1 MIEISMFGYFFYIAV
16 YNFILSLAGL
26 FVKKSKTQSAN
37 KFCSIGI
44 FIPAYKED
52 SVIVKTA
59 EEALKID
66 YPENLIDVIV
76 IADSLRFET
85 LTQLR
90 MLPIHLIEVSFD
102 QSTKVK
108 AIQKAIL
115 ICENHFD
122 FFIVLD
128 ADNIMKPDFLLIANQ
143 LYNDGIKIVQGKRIA
158 KNQENPISVLDDLS
172 EQINNHINRKGTSFL
187 GGSSSIAGSG
197 FFIDKEIG
205 IEVFN
210 QIDSIGGFDK
220 ELELHLLLKKI
231 KTHYCESM
239 IIFDEK
245 VNSTIVFKNQRRRWI
260 SSQYFYF
267 FKYFNTGLHQLF
279 SQGYFA
285 YFNSAI
291 LRNFQL
297 PRLLNLAFFTFV
309 IFLTFFFSSQMIINT
324 NAWFIIYS
332 LFLSS
337 ILIAIPRSHYNKKTV
352 LSLLKL
358 PKIFYTMFIL
368 MFQLKGSNTRFIHTP
383 HDTDNSSNNE

>member
-1 MIEISMFGYFFYIAV
+1 MFGYFFYIAV
-16 YNFILSLAGL
+16 YNFVLSLAGL
-26 FVKKSKTQSAN
+26 FVKKSKTQSVNICCKIA
-37 KFCSIGI
+37 I

-52 SVIVKTA
+52 SVIVNTA
-59 EEALKID
+59 EEALKVD
-66 YPENLIDVIV
+66 YPQDSFDVII
-76 IADSLRFET
+76 IADSLTKVT
-85 LTQLR
+85 LTKLR
-90 MLPIHLIEVSFD
+90 ILPINLIEVSFD
-102 QSTKVK
+102 KSTKVK

-115 ICENHFD
+115 NCEYHYD

-158 KNQENPISVLDDLS
+158 KNQENSIAVLDNLS
-172 EQINNHINRKGTSFL
+172 EQINNHINRKGISFL

-220 ELELHLLLKKI
+220 ELELHLLLKNV

-239 IIFDEK
+239 IILDEK
-245 VNSTIVFKNQRRRWI
+245 VGSTTIFKNQRRRWI

-267 FKYFNTGLHQLF
+267 FKYFNTGLNQLF
-279 SQGYFA
+279 KQGNFA
-285 YFNSAI
+285 FFNSAI

-297 PRLLNLAFFTFV
+297 PRLLNLVFFTFV
-309 IFLTFFFSSQMIINT
+309 ILLTLFCSSQMIINI

-337 ILIAIPRSHYNKKTV
+337 ILIAIPRSYYNKKTV
-352 LSLLKL
+352 LSLMTL
-358 PKIFYTMFIL
+358 PKIFFTMFIL

-383 HDTDNSSNNE
+383 HNTDSSSNDK